1 MHSITHQY
9 PYILSVYFL
18 PIDKLEE
25 MGYYNELK
33 TLVEEMYAANNM
45 TRVTLVAHSMGG
57 PVSLYFLN
65 RIVNQTWKDTY
76 IHAYVPVAAAW
87 DGGVAALENVISG
100 VTEGAEFLIRSDL
113 WESVRDAIRSFQSV
127 FWLLPSALVFGN
139 EAVFVQ
145 VGSDQYTA
153 NDFEALFQRIGF
165 PDGYAMYT
173 SVAPLVD
180 GWSAPNVPTFCYY
193 GLQGA
198 SSTPVGFTYD
208 VSNFPNSAP
217 ITRLMGNGDGTVNQ
231 KIAEICLR
239 WAVEQSAPFESNNFS
254 ASHVGILSDEGLL
267 AAIGQVVDAPESG
280 TSTAIASIFSSV
292 LAAMLA
298 YVMTGP

>member
-1 MHSITHQY
+1 MNIFMPFSADN
-9 PYILSVYFL
+9 L
-18 PIDKLEE
+18 KA
-25 MGYYNELK
+25 MGYYNRLRNI
-33 TLVEEMYAANNM
+33 VEEMYAANNM

-65 RIVNQTWKDTY
+65 KIVDQTWKDTY

-100 VTEGAEFLIRSDL
+100 VTDGTEFLIRSDL
-113 WESVRDAIRSFQSV
+113 WDTVRDAIRSFQSV

-139 EAVFVQ
+139 DTVFVR

-153 NDFEALFQRIGF
+153 NDFEALFQRINF
-165 PDGYAMYT
+165 PNGYAMYT

-193 GLQGA
+193 GLQGN

-208 VSNFPNSAP
+208 AQNFPDSAP
-217 ITRLMGNGDGTVNQ
+217 TTRFMGNGDGTVNQ
-231 KIAEICLR
+231 KISEICLR
-239 WAVEQSAPFESNNFS
+239 WDVEQSAHFESGTFA
-254 ASHVGILSDEGLL
+254 ASHVGILSDESLL
-267 AAIGQVVDAPESG
+267 AAINEVVNAPQSSG
-280 TSTAIASIFSSV
+280 AATVTATIFSST
-292 LAAMLA
+292 LAAMVA
-298 YVMTGP
+298 YMMS